1 MLGISGWKSRLC
13 SLLFGLGIYLVAS
26 AIYSTRKFTH
36 NFEIIHEGN
45 AGSISSHDGGNTVL
59 PPIQQFPQYSTNHH
73 PRNLA
78 AAVIYKQKSNL
89 KHRNG
94 PQIDWC
100 HAPLGYKPAPGPT
113 VALASFPGSGNTWLR
128 YLLQQATGLL
138 TGSVYK
144 DYALLKNGFPAE
156 LVVNGSVL
164 VVKTHEFGPN
174 ARKPFDRVVLLVR
187 NPFASLQ
194 AEFNRRSGGHTG
206 HASADKYKR
215 NGGKYWK
222 NFVNTKGEEWAKM
235 NLDWFNAFPTPD
247 KLVVFYEDLLAK
259 PLEVLQQ
266 VLDFLGLQGMSNGT
280 LQCVLDKKEGIYK
293 RSKKKLGIEVFNNSM
308 RAFLQQKQRH
318 VYFILKNSTSTV
330 MPNPPK

>member
-1 MLGISGWKSRLC
+1 MAINLC
-13 SLLFGLGIYLVAS
+13 
-26 AIYSTRKFTH
+26 R
-36 NFEIIHEGN
+36 
-45 AGSISSHDGGNTVL
+45 
-59 PPIQQFPQYSTNHH
+59 
-73 PRNLA
+73 
-78 AAVIYKQKSNL
+78 
-89 KHRNG
+89 
-94 PQIDWC
+94 
-100 HAPLGYKPAPGPT
+100 
-113 VALASFPGSGNTWLR
+113 
-128 YLLQQATGLL
+128 
-138 TGSVYK
+138 
-144 DYALLKNGFPAE
+144 
-156 LVVNGSVL
+156 
-164 VVKTHEFGPN
+164 
-174 ARKPFDRVVLLVR
+174 
-187 NPFASLQ
+187 
-194 AEFNRRSGGHTG
+194 
-206 HASADKYKR
+206 YKR

-293 RSKKKLGIEVFNNSM
+293 RSKKKLGIEVFNSSM